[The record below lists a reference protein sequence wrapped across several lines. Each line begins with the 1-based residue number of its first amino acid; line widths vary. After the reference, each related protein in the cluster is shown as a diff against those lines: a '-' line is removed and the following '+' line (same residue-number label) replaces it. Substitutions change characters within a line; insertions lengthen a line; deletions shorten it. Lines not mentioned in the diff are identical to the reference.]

1 MRSSSRRWN
10 AFVTHS
16 HALNSRRTS
25 YSASRQQPSLSSPDA
40 MQLSLRVQ
48 PTKWTQRLLS
58 WSTQSTPEV
67 VGRVMS
73 DKSNELVSTTQHGS
87 SSSTCHLSVG
97 GAAQV
102 LGHHPIARA
111 AELTR

>member
-16 HALNSRRTS
+16 RALNSRRTS
-25 YSASRQQPSLSSPDA
+25 YPVSRQQPSRSSPDA

-48 PTKWTQRLLS
+48 PTEWTQRLQR

-67 VGRVMS
+67 VGAADHPEAGHALAGAGRSEQV
-73 DKSNELVSTTQHGS
+73 H
-87 SSSTCHLSVG
+87 G
-97 GAAQV
+97 GAAFDPWYALV
-102 LGHHPIARA
+102 EHRPLGDMMR
-111 AELTR
+111 E